1 MKEAG
6 ITQALLD
13 ANSSALAD
21 EMRTT
26 NGVFVYTYPHYW
38 RHPYQAELN
47 RRLLRIGRTP
57 DAAWKRVLA
66 QAAAAEVPERPVLLR
81 FYAADDAAA
90 AEQTFHRLLNGAD
103 HADPRADNG
112 GRRW

>member
-1 MKEAG
+1 M
-6 ITQALLD
+6 
-13 ANSSALAD
+13 
-21 EMRTT
+21 
-26 NGVFVYTYPHYW
+26 
-38 RHPYQAELN
+38 
-47 RRLLRIGRTP
+47 P

-112 GRRW
+112 GRRWYTTTLEFLDEIAAALGCRIGAGAQPVR